1 MKLGADFILLSLEMR
16 MKKLIA
22 ISAVAAMVT
31 SALAS
36 EADLQK
42 QIDELNKKLDRQAK
56 TLRETK
62 KQAAADNI
70 KFDIDFRTSMDR
82 IEYKTV
88 SGEKYTNQG
97 LFSNRLWLGMGYAPT
112 DEMIFKGQLSYNK
125 AYGASAAGANGMPQ
139 RGFGYDTFDWVV
151 NESLTDSTLKVREA
165 YWLYMSDHLFGS
177 DVGVTAS
184 IGRRP
189 STNGFL
195 ANFREDD
202 QAKSPLG
209 HVINV
214 EFDGA
219 SVGFKLGKVTGVDGM
234 RLKFCFGRGLTN
246 AGGRF
251 NPDGSGIDY
260 IENDDLDTV
269 DLAGFIFVPYDDG
282 QYHIETTYYRG
293 FNVPGYAAK
302 QMNWT
307 GANPANP
314 MDPMN
319 WAPDMNSMQM
329 ETMGDM
335 DGAAISVLVD
345 GIGDGISDFLD
356 DTLVFGS
363 FAWSKTRPSA
373 VTRTFNSPQGP
384 MDMPTETMLG
394 SSDSETGTSFWLG
407 TQFPAVFTDDGRI
420 GLEYN
425 HGSEY
430 WRAFTY
436 GEDTMIG
443 SKLAVRGDAYEAY
456 YTQPLGKAFSMQIR
470 YTYIDY
476 SETGSNAFFGDGGM
490 STDVDDPMLA
500 MMGFDPVDSSS
511 DLRLYFRYRY

>member
-1 MKLGADFILLSLEMR
+1 MEMR
-16 MKKLIA
+16 MKRLIA

-42 QIDELNKKLDRQAK
+42 QIDELNKKLERQAK
-56 TLRETK
+56 TLTETK

-70 KFDIDFRTSMDR
+70 KFDVDFRTSMDR

-88 SGEKYTNQG
+88 SGKKHTNQG

-112 DEMIFKGQLSYNK
+112 DEMVFKGQLSYNK
-125 AYGASAAGANGMPQ
+125 AYGASGPDAHTNGMPQ
-139 RGFGYDTFDWVV
+139 RGMGFDMFDWVV
-151 NESLTDSTLKVREA
+151 NESLTDGTVKVREA

-177 DVGVTAS
+177 DVGITTSV
-184 IGRRP
+184 GRRP

-202 QAKSPLG
+202 KANSPLG

-219 SVGFKLGKVTGVDGM
+219 SIGFKLGKVTGIDGM
-234 RLKFCFGRGLTN
+234 RFKLCLGRGLTN
-246 AGGRF
+246 AHGRF
-251 NPDGSGIDY
+251 SNKEGLDY
-260 IENDDLDTV
+260 IAGDKDLDTI

-293 FNVPGYAAK
+293 FNVPGYVMD
-302 QMNWT
+302 MNW
-307 GANPANP
+307 NPDAPDPTNP
-314 MDPMN
+314 TNPMN
-319 WAPDMNSMQM
+319 WVPGDMSMKSV
-329 ETMGDM
+329 GDM
-335 DGAAISVLVD
+335 DGAAISVLID

-363 FAWSKTRPSA
+363 FAWSKTRPDSST
-373 VTRTFNSPQGP
+373 TRKMTSPQGEMNVP
-384 MDMPTETMLG
+384 AGMLNTT
-394 SSDSETGTSFWLG
+394 DSETGTSFWLG
-407 TQFPAVFTDDGRI
+407 TQFPVVFTDDGRF

-425 HGSEY
+425 HGSDH

-436 GEDTMIG
+436 SEDTMIG

-456 YTQPLGKAFSMQIR
+456 YTQPLGKAFSMQLR

-476 SETGSNAFFGDGGM
+476 AQTGSQAFFGDGGM
-490 STDVDDPMLA
+490 SKDVDDQMLA
-500 MMGFDPVDSSS
+500 MMGMDPVDSAS

>member
-1 MKLGADFILLSLEMR
+1 

-31 SALAS
+31 SAFAS

-42 QIDELNKKLDRQAK
+42 QIDELNKKLDSQAK
-56 TLRETK
+56 TIKETK
-62 KQAAADNI
+62 IQAAADNI
-70 KFDIDFRTSMDR
+70 KFDVDFRTAVDR
-82 IEYKTV
+82 LEYKTV
-88 SGEKYTNQG
+88 SGEKYKNQG
-97 LFSNRLWLGMGYAPT
+97 LISNRLWLGMGYAPT
-112 DEMIFKGQLSYNK
+112 KNMIFKGQLSYNK
-125 AYGASAAGANGMPQ
+125 AYGAASFGANGMPQ
-139 RGFGYDTFDWVV
+139 RGFGFDTFDWVV
-151 NESLTDSTLKVREA
+151 NESLTDNTLKVREA
-165 YWLYMSDHLFGS
+165 YWLYMSDSLFGS
-177 DVGVTAS
+177 DIGVTAS
-184 IGRRP
+184 LGRRP
-189 STNGFL
+189 ATNGFL
-195 ANFREDD
+195 ANLREDD

-214 EFDGA
+214 ELDGG
-219 SVGFKLGKVTGVDGM
+219 SIGFKLGKVTGIEGM
-234 RLKFCFGRGLTN
+234 KFKLCFGRGLTN

-260 IENDDLDTV
+260 IEQPGLDTV

-293 FNVPGYAAK
+293 FDVPGYAAGN
-302 QMNWT
+302 MNWT

-319 WAPDMNSMQM
+319 WAPDMNSMSLQS
-329 ETMGDM
+329 MGDM
-335 DGAAISVLVD
+335 DGAAVSVLVD

-363 FAWSKTRPSA
+363 FAWSKTRPTA
-373 VTRTFNSPQGP
+373 VNRNFNGSPMGD
-384 MDMPTETMLG
+384 MTMPTETMLG
-394 SSDSETGTSFWLG
+394 SSDSETGTSYWIG
-407 TQFPAVFTDDGRI
+407 TQFPAMFTDDGRI

-436 GEDTMIG
+436 GEDTMAG

-456 YTQPLGKAFSMQIR
+456 YTQPLGKAFSMQLR
-470 YTYIDY
+470 YTYMDY
-476 SETGSNAFFGDGGM
+476 DNTGSNAFFGDGGM
-490 STDVDDPMLA
+490 SMDVNDPMLA
-500 MMGFDPVDSSS
+500 MMGMDPVDTAS